1 MCGIAAVLRRPR
13 LRSVPSAKEE
23 ILRLLGLPFSEA
35 ASPSSPSSEERF
47 APADWADF
55 DRSVRVVSKMLSG
68 PAGIFPLVRD
78 SSLRGAVAVW
88 VERVKGCVN
97 RGEELF
103 DALWSIRM
111 DRLREASAVAD
122 FLGEDAPD
130 ASLDLVANFWS
141 IQVALSAID
150 RLEVRGRDSAGLAV
164 IVTAEGLGE
173 MLLAATGGAEAED
186 PLGRSGSRLVHDDA
200 AAFVY
205 KVAAEIGELGDNTRA
220 LAEALAS
227 DTALRQALKLP
238 GARCDVLAHTRWASV
253 GLITEPNAHPLT
265 SPVGSGSPG
274 VLAAVNGDIDNYLE
288 LVEEYDLE
296 YPMAITTD
304 SRVVPGLFQRFR
316 SEGQGLL
323 EAFRS
328 AVGVFEGSHAVAAC
342 ALDEPGKLLLTR
354 QGSGQALYAGL
365 CKDAYLVV
373 SEPHALVEQ
382 TDAYLRIDGSNAD
395 GGEILLLDVSAL
407 DAASP
412 EPATA
417 KPAEPAVTATADT
430 GEPVTAETATAE
442 PATADIAET
451 AMAGVR
457 KFDYDGAE
465 LSAGQPTRTLISSAD
480 VHRGDFPHYLLK
492 EINEAPISFAKT
504 IAGRITPPPGHRRAE
519 LSEALSFDLSGL
531 NRVICIGQGTAGVAA
546 AAIADILASELSADV
561 GISVSALPSSELSGF
576 KLNDHMSDCL
586 VVAVSQSGTTTDT
599 NRTIDLVKS
608 RGARVLAVVNRRESD
623 LANRADGVLYTS
635 DGRDVEMSVA
645 STKAFYSQVAAGFLL
660 ACSLA
665 ETLGGAAARSEEASA
680 RRSEILS
687 ALETLPDAM
696 GEVLRARQRIAEC
709 AKRLAPS
716 RRHWAAVGNGP
727 NRLAAEELRIKLSEL
742 CYRSVSCDATENK
755 KHIDLSAEPLIL
767 VCAAGLHAAGET
779 NAGSGV
785 GSQSVLKDVIKEVDI
800 YRAHRGAPIVLTD
813 HPSFKEVCSDVVLF
827 PAVHPSMA
835 FVLAAMAGHL
845 FSYEAALAI
854 DAGAEPLRRSRAAML
869 EQLEQTHSGA
879 PPDAAELLKRL
890 APELRVHSETF
901 ERLLRSG
908 EYDGHL
914 PPSLAVRVSSLFKYA
929 TGVLPL
935 SCYELEFGRLGAPAD
950 VLENLLVAMGEA
962 AEELKRPI
970 DAIRHQAKT
979 VTVGISRSEEALLKA
994 PLLASALE
1002 TGTTPERLSYECL
1015 ATLAGLSPAVAEVTG
1030 SIRYAISGDRIE
1042 VVNRSGAAAAIPSRV
1057 DSDHVLRGTKLQ
1069 VCHERRVMLT
1079 KGRRDRRTI
1088 LLLPEVKG
1096 RAPVGLV
1103 LLHVELH
1110 DRLDAAAAKGVM
1122 RAYRD
1127 RYNRLRNAVTETEVD
1142 FDSQRLAVEP
1152 VFDLLAGDLLELADR
1167 WRQPPRPPSP
1177 DRVG

>member
-23 ILRLLGLPFSEA
+23 ILRLLSLPFSEA
-35 ASPSSPSSEERF
+35 ASPSSPSSEEQF

-122 FLGEDAPD
+122 FLGEDAPA

-173 MLLAATGGAEAED
+173 MLLAATGGADAED

-274 VLAAVNGDIDNYLE
+274 VLAAMNGDIDNYLE
-288 LVEEYDLE
+288 LVDEYDLD
-296 YPMAITTD
+296 YPTAITTD

-328 AVGVFEGSHAVAAC
+328 AVGVFEGSHAVAVC
-342 ALDEPGKLLLTR
+342 ALDEPGKLLLAR

-382 TDAYLRIDGSNAD
+382 TDAYLRIDGSNVD

-407 DAASP
+407 DDPAPAP
-412 EPATA
+412 EPDTV
-417 KPAEPAVTATADT
+417 EVAVAPDT
-430 GEPVTAETATAE
+430 V
-442 PATADIAET
+442 ET

-492 EINEAPISFAKT
+492 EVNEAPISFAKT

-576 KLNDHMSDCL
+576 KLNDQMSDCL

-696 GEVLRARQRIAEC
+696 GEVLRARQKIAEC

-785 GSQSVLKDVIKEVDI
+785 GAQSVLKDVIKEVDI

-869 EQLEQTHSGA
+869 ELLEPTHSGA

-950 VLENLLVAMGEA
+950 VLENLLVAVGEA

-994 PLLASALE
+994 LLLAAALE

-1103 LLHVELH
+1103 LLHVKLH

-1127 RYNRLRNAVTETEVD
+1127 RYNRLRNAVTETEMD

-1167 WRQPPRPPSP
+1167 WRQPPRQPSP
-1177 DRVG
+1177 DRVD